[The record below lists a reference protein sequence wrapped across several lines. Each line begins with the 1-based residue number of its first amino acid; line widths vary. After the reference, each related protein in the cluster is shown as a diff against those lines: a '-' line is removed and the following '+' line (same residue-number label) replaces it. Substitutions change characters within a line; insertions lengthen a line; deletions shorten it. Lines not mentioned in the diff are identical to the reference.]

1 MKDRGVSIAGDGV
14 EIGRLQIHMDS
25 KRTSDIKNHI
35 LESRFDDNYESG
47 GTLQNLFGKVTDKF
61 NLNFSNE
68 RRYKGME
75 NRSGITY

>member
-1 MKDRGVSIAGDGV
+1 MKNLIQNENDFF
-14 EIGRLQIHMDS
+14 EHFNFQ
-25 KRTSDIKNHI
+25 IKNHI

-75 NRSGITY
+75 NRSGITN

>member
-35 LESRFDDNYESG
+35 LESRFDDNYENG
-47 GTLQNLFGKVTDKF
+47 GKLSIFCAVKIFKLSFQ
-61 NLNFSNE
+61 
-68 RRYKGME
+68 
-75 NRSGITY
+75 

>member
-35 LESRFDDNYESG
+35 LESRFDDNYENG
-47 GTLQNLFGKVTDKF
+47 GKF
-61 NLNFSNE
+61 NQSFW
-68 RRYKGME
+68 R
-75 NRSGITY
+75 

>member
-35 LESRFDDNYESG
+35 LESRFDDNYENG
-47 GTLQNLFGKVTDKF
+47 GKLLIFRGGILFKLSF
-61 NLNFSNE
+61 
-68 RRYKGME
+68 
-75 NRSGITY
+75 